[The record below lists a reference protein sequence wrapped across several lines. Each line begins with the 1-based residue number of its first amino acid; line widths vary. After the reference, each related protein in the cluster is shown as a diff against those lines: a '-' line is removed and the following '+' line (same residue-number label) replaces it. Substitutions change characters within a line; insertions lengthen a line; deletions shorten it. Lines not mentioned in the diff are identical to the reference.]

1 MGTSKGRPVNADTA
15 YKIIIHTNG
24 GHRYA
29 ATKQFSMNEEGKKTY
44 TYKHWGT
51 VDESNKFHPNAAF
64 FYESPANRRK
74 LIFPSGWDLVEA
86 TGLTAKKPRGR
97 VAYEADDVDRQ

>member
-1 MGTSKGRPVNADTA
+1 MGTVKGRPVNADTA

-29 ATKQFSMNEEGKKTY
+29 ATKQFSMNEAGKKTY

-51 VDESNKFHPNAAF
+51 VD
-64 FYESPANRRK
+64 
-74 LIFPSGWDLVEA
+74 
-86 TGLTAKKPRGR
+86 
-97 VAYEADDVDRQ
+97 